1 VKNSQLR
8 GSICANEILIER
20 DCLFLHHDSPGSL
33 PGPGNL
39 PKSSFDEEEE
49 RGEKGEGRVASYELE
64 QNYPNPFNPSTVIS
78 FQLPVSS
85 EVTLS
90 IFNTNGQLVKKLVA
104 GEMNAGRH
112 SLVWDA
118 TNDRGERVASGVYLY
133 VIKAGEF
140 TARKKLVL
148 MK

>member
-39 PKSSFDEEEE
+39 PKSAVDEDEEATSNEQP
-49 RGEKGEGRVASYELE
+49 VTSYQLE
-64 QNYPNPFNPSTVIS
+64 QNYPNPFNPSTVIR
-78 FQLPVSS
+78 FQLPVSG

-90 IFNTNGQLVKKLVA
+90 IYNTNGQLVRKLVA

-112 SLVWDA
+112 TIVWDA
-118 TNDRGERVASGVYLY
+118 TNERGERVASGVYLY

-140 TARKKLVL
+140 TAQKKFVL